1 MAMTAAAVLAG
12 CGSTG
17 KNGVATK
24 STGSIVATAE
34 DAVAAAS
41 SVHIQG
47 QFTSGHQH
55 VALDLRLVKGKGAA
69 GTVTIDNEV
78 IELLRIGPDVYVK
91 GDEQFYRSVVARFG
105 ESAPA
110 PSAPASGSA
119 TGPASTPAGPSTGST
134 SGKSATPGK
143 SATSGKTPG
152 SGTPTASGASGS
164 STGPSSAASTPGDIT
179 VSAMRVNYLHIGPA
193 DAQYQTFASLTDP
206 RQLVQQI
213 MQGVG
218 SLDKDGQKDIRG
230 TKSIVKS
237 GTKDSRVYVA
247 IDGSPWLLRVLPPGG
262 GTLEFLDYDSPVTL
276 NPPPAAQVV
285 DIAKIAK

>member
-1 MAMTAAAVLAG
+1 MRTSRGTAVRANALALAAATAVTVLAG

-24 STGSIVATAE
+24 STGAIVATAE
-34 DAVAAAS
+34 DAVVAAN

-47 QFTSGHQH
+47 QFTSGGEH
-55 VALDLRLVKGKGAA
+55 VVLDLRLVKDKGAS

-105 ESAPA
+105 DAGAPTAPTAPTA
-110 PSAPASGSA
+110 PSTPTAPTAH
-119 TGPASTPAGPSTGST
+119 STPNGSP
-134 SGKSATPGK
+134 TP
-143 SATSGKTPG
+143 AR
-152 SGTPTASGASGS
+152 PTASGSSGAPA
-164 STGPSSAASTPGDIT
+164 TPKSAASTPGDIT
-179 VSAMRVNYLHIGPA
+179 VSAMQVNYLHIGPT
-193 DAQYQTFASLTDP
+193 DTQYQTFASLTDP
-206 RQLVQQI
+206 RQLVRQI

-230 TKSIVKS
+230 TKSIVLS
-237 GTKDSRVYVA
+237 GKKDTRVYVA

-262 GTLEFLDYDSPVTL
+262 GTLEFLDYNNPVTL

-285 DIAKIAK
+285 DIAKIMK